1 MLSDMAQ
8 TCILH
13 VEDDEN
19 DVLLLSLAFKQA
31 GITTP
36 IQVVTDGQQA
46 IDYLAR
52 VGPFAD
58 RGKYPPPSLIVLDLN
73 LPKKNGLE
81 VLDWIRDQR
90 ALKDIAVIVF
100 SSWARKGDV
109 ERASKVGAN
118 SYVLKPMDIDQYRKF
133 AKRLKENWLD

>member
-1 MLSDMAQ
+1 MPQ
-8 TCILH
+8 KCILH
-13 VEDDEN
+13 VEDDED

-36 IQVVTDGQQA
+36 IQVVADGQQA

-58 RGKYPPPSLIVLDLN
+58 REKYPRPSLVLLDLN
-73 LPKKNGLE
+73 LPRKNGLE
-81 VLDWIRDQR
+81 VLDWIRDQP
-90 ALKDIAVIVF
+90 ALKDLVVIVF
-100 SSWARKGDV
+100 SSWARKNDV
-109 ERASKVGAN
+109 EHASKVGAH

-133 AKRLKENWLD
+133 AKRLKETCLD